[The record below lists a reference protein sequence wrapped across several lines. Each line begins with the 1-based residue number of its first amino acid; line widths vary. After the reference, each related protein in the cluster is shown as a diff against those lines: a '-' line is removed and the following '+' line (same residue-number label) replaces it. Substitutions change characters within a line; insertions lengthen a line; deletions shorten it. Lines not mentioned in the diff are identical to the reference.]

1 MLNKITLLLVYS
13 YYNNMNNNHFEV
25 FWLLYAVILAGG
37 KGTRLYPLSREN
49 NPKQFLEII
58 NDRSFLKNTVNRIK
72 PMVNKENIYIVT
84 NENYKQKIYDELPE
98 INVENVFIEPINKE
112 THYFTTWAAIANMD
126 MLRHHKKQYVII
138 VTVTV

>member
-98 INVENVFIEPINKE
+98 INEENVFIEPINKE
-112 THYFTTWAAIANMD
+112 TPYFTI
-126 MLRHHKKQYVII
+126 
-138 VTVTV
+138 

>member
-1 MLNKITLLLVYS
+1 MYFVSYAVNNITMLHFYS
-13 YYNNMNNNHFEV
+13 YNNNMNNDYFEV
-25 FWLLYAVILAGG
+25 FLLLYAVILAGG

-72 PMVNKENIYIVT
+72 TMVNKENIYIVT

-98 INVENVFIEPINKE
+98 IDEQNVFIEPINKE
-112 THYFTTWAAIANMD
+112 TPHFAI
-126 MLRHHKKQYVII
+126 
-138 VTVTV
+138 

>member
-1 MLNKITLLLVYS
+1 MLSQINITLKGFYS
-13 YYNNMNNNHFEV
+13 YYSDMSNDYSEV
-25 FWLLYAVILAGG
+25 LLLLYAVILAGG

-72 PMVNKENIYIVT
+72 DMVSKENIYIVT

-98 INVENVFIEPINKE
+98 INSENVFVEPINKE
-112 THYFTTWAAIANMD
+112 TP
-126 MLRHHKKQYVII
+126 
-138 VTVTV
+138 